1 MDRAQA
7 KKVRRR
13 TRENGS
19 MASRKTR
26 RGPLLTSVRRKAA
39 EALLKWLGGEK
50 EKRNNLLEGDEGEL
64 LYLVVSLKKPPNF
77 KKDKPQRLQVPHPVH
92 QYDGAEIC
100 LIVKDHK
107 GEGHKQAK
115 EKVAKFERKA
125 GITKVLGV
133 SKLKTKYESHEA
145 KRQLCNTYDLFLAD
159 DRVIRVLPSLL
170 GKSFFKKK
178 KQPIPVR
185 LAAGKWDL
193 AIKKACQGTYVFWS
207 GGNCLNIKIARSNH
221 TAEEVAENI
230 MAGVEKLA
238 KILPGK
244 MNDIQSLYL
253 KSVESVSLPLYSVVP
268 EAKN

>member
-1 MDRAQA
+1 VQ
-7 KKVRRR
+7 
-13 TRENGS
+13 
-19 MASRKTR
+19 
-26 RGPLLTSVRRKAA
+26 RKAA

-50 EKRNNLLEGDEGEL
+50 EKRKNLLAGDEGEL

-77 KKDKPQRLQVPHPVH
+77 KKDKPQKLQVPHPVH

-115 EKVAKFERKA
+115 EKVAKFEKNA
-125 GITKVLGV
+125 GVTKVLGV

-145 KRQLCNTYDLFLAD
+145 KRQLCDSYDLFLAD

-185 LAAGKWDL
+185 LAAGKWDK

-207 GGNCLNIKIARSNH
+207 GGNCLNIKIARSSH

-230 MAGVEKLA
+230 TTGVENLA

-253 KSVESVSLPLYSVVP
+253 KSVESVSLPLYSVAP
-268 EAKN
+268 EVQK